1 MRKTF
6 KPAKTQRAKEET
18 MYSKQ
23 CGCPS
28 CRHTA
33 AGGLE
38 VMEFSMESEGE
49 FNEYEETELAL
60 ELLSVSSEAELEQFL
75 GGIFKKAWGGL
86 KKIAKPLGSA
96 LKGIAK
102 TALPMVGGALGSFIP
117 IPGVGTALGSAL
129 GGAVAKA
136 LEVELGEMAQ
146 EDREF
151 EVARRFVRI
160 ATDAAR
166 LAGQGDGS
174 PAALRSALLSAVRSH
189 APQMTGRR
197 MGNMPSGVNAQP
209 APYHEF
215 EGEMSGEGEAYCG
228 PWRQRRAARFPTLEL
243 P

>member
-1 MRKTF
+1 
-6 KPAKTQRAKEET
+6 
-18 MYSKQ
+18 
-23 CGCPS
+23 
-28 CRHTA
+28 
-33 AGGLE
+33 
-38 VMEFSMESEGE
+38 MESEGG
-49 FNEYEETELAL
+49 FSEYEETELAL

-86 KKIAKPLGSA
+86 KKIAKPLGGA

-117 IPGVGTALGSAL
+117 IPGVGTALGTAL

-151 EVARRFVRI
+151 EAARRFVRI

-166 LAGQGDGS
+166 MAGQGDGS

-189 APQMTGRR
+189 APHMTARM
-197 MGNMPSGVNAQP
+197 MGNMPGGMSGGRNSQP

-215 EGEMSGEGEAYCG
+215 EGEMSGEGESYCG
-228 PWRQRRAARFPTLEL
+228 PWRQCRAARFPTLEL
-243 P
+243 PRLLIVTAMRVRATA